1 MKNMSWFG
9 FPQSAEVGDFVVMQ
23 QEKVTDFKSQINR
36 KIMKMLILLA
46 AGYIIF
52 DLKPRVGI
60 SR

>member
-1 MKNMSWFG
+1 M
-9 FPQSAEVGDFVVMQ
+9 
-23 QEKVTDFKSQINR
+23 TDFKSQINR

-60 SR
+60 NR